1 MRTAIYEALAALEP
15 ELRSRM
21 RLIHYPDGFDIDGS
35 CITPLRQGERLTV

>member
-21 RLIHYPDGFDIDGS
+21 RLIHYPDNFDIEGS
-35 CITPLRQGERLTV
+35 RIAPLRQGERLTV